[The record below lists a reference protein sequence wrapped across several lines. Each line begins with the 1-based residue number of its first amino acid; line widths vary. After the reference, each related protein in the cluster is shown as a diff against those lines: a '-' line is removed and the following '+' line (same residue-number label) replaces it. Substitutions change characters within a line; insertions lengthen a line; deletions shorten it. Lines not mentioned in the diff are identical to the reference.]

1 MESPIAFWN
10 FRRGVVRLSN
20 TKESVE
26 EGAEDGEGDENEAE
40 GLFGAMDD
48 LSVVKDA
55 RSDQG
60 LKDKPGPFDD
70 NYFVPCQSYQ
80 LGVQKWAWGSRRRL
94 QVKSLD
100 QNAFSVIAFATAHIA
115 VLPIT

>member
-1 MESPIAFWN
+1 MIRCSSAMESPIAFWN

-48 LSVVKDA
+48 LSVVKMRA
-55 RSDQG
+55 
-60 LKDKPGPFDD
+60 
-70 NYFVPCQSYQ
+70 
-80 LGVQKWAWGSRRRL
+80 
-94 QVKSLD
+94 
-100 QNAFSVIAFATAHIA
+100 ATND
-115 VLPIT
+115 